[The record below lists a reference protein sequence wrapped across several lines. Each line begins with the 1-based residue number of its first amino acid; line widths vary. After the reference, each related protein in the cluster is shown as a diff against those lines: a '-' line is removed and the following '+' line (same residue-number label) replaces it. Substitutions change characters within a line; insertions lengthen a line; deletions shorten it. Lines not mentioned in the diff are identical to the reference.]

1 MTDFYIVGAG
11 VVPVDRNPERIACVL
26 CGDAGRHRRLET
38 VIGPVCGA
46 CFEAAAPESAPYYAD
61 WQRAGERDA
70 EARERQRRRSQQ
82 ATRRKV
88 VRL

>member
-1 MTDFYIVGAG
+1 MMIVTSDGPM
-11 VVPVDRNPERIACVL
+11 VVPDLNPERIACVL
-26 CGDAGRHRRLET
+26 CGDTGRHRRLET

-61 WQRAGERDA
+61 WQREGERADA
-70 EARERQRRRSQQ
+70 ARERQRKRAQQ
-82 ATRRKV
+82 ATRRRV

>member
-46 CFEAAAPESAPYYAD
+46 CFEAAAPESATPK
-61 WQRAGERDA
+61 RGNGSGGGHS
-70 EARERQRRRSQQ
+70 RQRGARWYACER
-82 ATRRKV
+82 APTA
-88 VRL
+88 L